1 MSEADKQVIKDKIV
15 KFLKDIEIE
24 EVLIYESVV
33 FLPEQDISVS
43 LENLPEVR
51 VIVSP
56 TEKYEGNVEEV
67 ITLLKALLNKKIVQW
82 SVDLKW
88 NLHY

>member
-67 ITLLKALLNKKIVQW
+67 ITLLKALLNKK
-82 SVDLKW
+82 
-88 NLHY
+88 